1 MIRPRL
7 PLPAALAAC
16 LLASSCRTSGCGFIF
31 DSGNSAQQAGSPAG
45 SARAA
50 ADPSAPVARP
60 QIVAL
65 GDSLTVGLG
74 LLESESYPTLL
85 QQKLDEEGYSFE
97 VLNAGVSGDTSA
109 GGLRRLDWALEGDVR
124 ILLVA
129 LGAND
134 GLRGLSVA
142 EMKQNLTTII
152 ERARAKNVVVILA
165 GMEAPPNY
173 GPEYVQSFRTAFRDV
188 AAKERVLLIPFLLD
202 QVAGQA
208 SLNQSD
214 GIHPNAEGARVIA
227 ETVWPVLRSV
237 LDQMG
242 AAS

>member
-16 LLASSCRTSGCGFIF
+16 LVASSCSTGGCGFIV
-31 DSGNSAQQAGSPAG
+31 DGGHSAQPAGSPAG
-45 SARAA
+45 DTRAA
-50 ADPSAPVARP
+50 ADPTAPVARP

-85 QQKLDEEGYSFE
+85 QRTLDAEGYSFE
-97 VLNAGVSGDTSA
+97 VVNAGVSGDTSA
-109 GGLRRLDWALEGDVR
+109 GGLRRLDWALDGDVR
-124 ILLVA
+124 LLLVA

-134 GLRGLSVA
+134 GLRGLSIA

-152 ERARAKNVVVILA
+152 ERARAKNIVVILA

-173 GPEYVQSFRTAFRDV
+173 GPEYVQSFRAAFREV
-188 AAKERVLLIPFLLD
+188 AAKERVLFIPFLLD
-202 QVAGQA
+202 KVAGQA
-208 SLNQSD
+208 SLNQPD
-214 GIHPNAEGARVIA
+214 GIHPNADGARVMA
-227 ETVWPVLRSV
+227 ETIWPVLQSV